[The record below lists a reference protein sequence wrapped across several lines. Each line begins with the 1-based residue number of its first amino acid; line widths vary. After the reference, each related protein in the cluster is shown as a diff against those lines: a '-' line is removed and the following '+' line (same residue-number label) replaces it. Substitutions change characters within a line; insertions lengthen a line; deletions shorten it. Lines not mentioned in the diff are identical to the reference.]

1 MSDLDSTPSPAL
13 SGRSE
18 PDNLKP
24 GSFATSSTRTS
35 TATGTSRLEKVS
47 AKDLCDFEDTRQLVS
62 VMHDAILGQ

>member
-13 SGRSE
+13 AGRSE
-18 PDNLKP
+18 PDKP

-47 AKDLCDFEDTRQLVS
+47 AKDICDFEDTRQLVS